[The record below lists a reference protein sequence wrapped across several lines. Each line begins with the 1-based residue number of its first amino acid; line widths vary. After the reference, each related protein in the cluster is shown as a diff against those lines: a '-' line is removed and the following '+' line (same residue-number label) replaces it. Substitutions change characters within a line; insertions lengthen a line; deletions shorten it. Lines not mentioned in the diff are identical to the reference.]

1 MIQEKGYEVCCVEQ
15 KWGPFLSN
23 SSKILLQK
31 SLHFIMFLINSVSL
45 MFSPNSLLLITVY
58 LLTVAATAIDL
69 NIAPCLSIVTL
80 NY

>member
-1 MIQEKGYEVCCVEQ
+1 MNYKTSYDC
-15 KWGPFLSN
+15 FLTN

-31 SLHFIMFLINSVSL
+31 SLHSIMNLINLVHL
-45 MFSPNSLLLITVY
+45 LFITNNQLLITVY